1 MLFSVLSQKI
11 NFLSLRA
18 YELLNIH
25 LEKFLKD
32 KIHQI
37 YPLEKFLNDKIHQIY
52 LLEKFLKDNIHKI
65 DPLKKFLKDKIH

>member
-37 YPLEKFLNDKIHQIY
+37 YPLEKFLKDKIHQIY
-52 LLEKFLKDNIHKI
+52 PLE
-65 DPLKKFLKDKIH
+65 